1 MLTSPDEEG
10 NLTPSAPVG
19 PPRWPLLDLNG
30 PLALMPGPPP
40 LVVVPPPPLV
50 APPAAPAPPPAPPA
64 PPVPRLVSTPYERP
78 RRARSALSL
87 ILISVVLGT
96 LLAAAIGLAAA
107 VTVAA
112 VNRAV
117 SSSSTTAP

>member
-1 MLTSPDEEG
+1 MLTSSDEEG
-10 NLTPSAPVG
+10 NLTPSAPAG
-19 PPRWPLLDLNG
+19 PPRWPLFDLNG

-40 LVVVPPPPLV
+40 LVVVPPTPLVVPPPPLV
-50 APPAAPAPPPAPPA
+50 VAPPVPA
-64 PPVPRLVSTPYERP
+64 PVPRLVSTPYERP